1 MLAST
6 NKHTHIAGKEKTCK
20 ATADLD
26 VSLIGNE
33 IVIDSDGILFPL
45 SLYFIFFPVRTSA
58 GWDPLSVG
66 MTHTFLKGLSPQLSC
81 IFFFYSFPLT
91 FTVVLGSA
99 QHFWGERHPKESP
112 IFQNSSPCT
121 HLKQHPNF
129 SLVISPFL
137 VKIVIF
143 FFFFC
148 LLVRLHRPKMA
159 QSHLPI
165 QWNHW
170 KVTSSSSNS
179 VEPLLCLLIGVS
191 PHWELRLSN

>member
-58 GWDPLSVG
+58 GWDSLSVG
-66 MTHTFLKGLSPQLSC
+66 ITHTFLKGLSPQLSC

-112 IFQNSSPCT
+112 IFQNTSPCT

-143 FFFFC
+143 LFFIFSVCWLGCIGLKWPNLIFQFSGTTGK
-148 LLVRLHRPKMA
+148 LQA
-159 QSHLPI
+159 HLPI
-165 QWNHW
+165 RWNHCCA
-170 KVTSSSSNS
+170 S
-179 VEPLLCLLIGVS
+179 
-191 PHWELRLSN
+191 